1 MDSMTD
7 IVLITAVLAFGG
19 LAFSFTGFGFALITL
34 PLMAFLLPLKI
45 AVGFLFP
52 YTLTLV
58 IYHAW
63 HFGRKLEFKIVWPL
77 IFGSVLTMPL
87 GLMFLQHIPESL
99 LKKCLACFVI
109 IALLLIRLRG
119 VKTKKVITPGTK
131 FIGFLCGLISGW
143 FQGAYTTGGPP
154 AVIYVSYFSSEPE
167 EAKGY
172 MGTYFAFICCFT
184 AIMYALS
191 GVFSAEWLKNSLAFC
206 PAVAAGTWI
215 GAVLSRRIKMKIYRL
230 GVDLLL
236 ILAAAMLWSQS

>member
-1 MDSMTD
+1 MTNS
-7 IVLITAVLAFGG
+7 VLISIVLAFGG
-19 LAFSFTGFGFALITL
+19 LAFSFTGFGFALVTL

-63 HFGRKLEFKIVWPL
+63 HFGRKLEFRTVWPL

-87 GLMFLQHIPESL
+87 GLLFLQNIPESW

-109 IALLLIRLRG
+109 LALLVIRLRG
-119 VKTKKVITPGTK
+119 VKTKKVISPVTK

-154 AVIYVSYFSSEPE
+154 AVVYVSYFSSEPE

-184 AIMYALS
+184 LVMYALS
-191 GVFSAEWLKNSLAFC
+191 GVFSAKWLINSLVFS
-206 PAVAAGTWI
+206 PAVIAGAWV
-215 GAVLSRRIKMKIYRL
+215 GAVLSRRVEMKSYRL

-236 ILAAAMLWSQS
+236 ILAAAMLWFQT

>member
-1 MDSMTD
+1 MTD
-7 IVLITAVLAFGG
+7 IVLITIVLAFGG
-19 LAFSFTGFGFALITL
+19 LAFSFTGFGFALVTL
-34 PLMAFLLPLKI
+34 PLMAFLLPLKV

-63 HFGRKLEFKIVWPL
+63 HFGRKLEFRIVWPL
-77 IFGSVLTMPL
+77 ILGSVLTMPL
-87 GLMFLQHIPESL
+87 GLLFLQQIPESW
-99 LKKCLACFVI
+99 LKKCLAIFVVL
-109 IALLLIRLRG
+109 ALLLIRLRG
-119 VKTKKVITPGTK
+119 VKTKKIITPGTK

-154 AVIYVSYFSSEPE
+154 AVVYVSYFSSEPE

-184 AIMYALS
+184 LVMYAAS
-191 GVFSAEWLKNSLAFC
+191 GVFTARLLMNSLAFS
-206 PAVAAGTWI
+206 PAVIFGTWI
-215 GAVLSRRIKMKIYRL
+215 GAVLSRRVDIKTYRM

-236 ILAAAMLWSQS
+236 ILAAAMLWFQS